1 MATNDDKET
10 NMQTVY
16 PDYEAKPKVSHYRS
30 ICLTTAIKTQ
40 SATQRELSS
49 CTTCAHC
56 ALRKLPRSTHTRH
69 QVFKTQ
75 EQVLIQPKLTG
86 PVKKLFNANYK

>member
-56 ALRKLPRSTHTRH
+56 ALRKLPRSTHTRR

-75 EQVLIQPKLTG
+75 E
-86 PVKKLFNANYK
+86 